1 MVIVKRMYFLL
12 VVAMFFN
19 FALSQDPTDGC
30 ELGENEVFVTA
41 DGDVLYNIP
50 TDIAG
55 WQFSVEGATA
65 SAAAGGESGSAGFTM
80 SAGGGTVL
88 AFSFSGATIA
98 TDCGLLVSLTLDGT
112 PTGLTDLVFSDSGA
126 SQIEVSYYSGDDNG
140 GGTDEIT
147 DGCDLSENE
156 VYVTPT
162 GDVLYNIP
170 TDIAGWQFSVE
181 GATATAAEGGE
192 SGSAGFTMSAGG
204 GTVLAFSFSGA
215 TIATDC
221 GLLVSLTLDG
231 TPTGLTDLVF
241 SDSSASQ
248 IEVSYYSGSG
258 GSTDILGCTDQ
269 AACNFNADATLDDG
283 SCEFAE
289 ENFDCEGNC
298 TVDVDCNGDCGGS
311 AIEDCAGICEGSAV
325 EDCAGV
331 CNGPNE
337 ADGFGGCCDLDEEA
351 DCAGVCDGTA
361 VEDECGI
368 CEGDGSTCAENTEV
382 SDGCDLPENTVFLM
396 SSGDVLYNVPTD
408 VAGFQ
413 FSVDGGN
420 VTGASGGNAELAGFT
435 MSAGGGTVLGFSFSG
450 ATVQEDCGVLVTLQ
464 FEGELTGLSNITL
477 SNSAASDIGVTYCDT
492 CVEGGTSNATATV
505 QVIHNSASPT
515 VDVYVDGALAV
526 EDFAYRTATP
536 LLTLPTSFTVGIA
549 PADGDVIAEFPFDL
563 MEGGSYVVVATG
575 LLGDDVT
582 PFDLAAAGTTFGA
595 SSSDVVGLEV
605 YHGSTD
611 APAVDIWADDAPL
624 LTDFSYGD
632 FSGFVEVPA
641 ADYVLGVAPAGGD
654 IIAAFTAPLSGL
666 GGGSA
671 VAFASGFLS
680 GDDPAFGLFA
690 ALNDGTVLALPALD
704 QDCAGEWGGDAVVD
718 ECGDCNGNGADVM
731 CDDGSM
737 VCDQSECPASNSF
750 YNVEIAETG
759 ESSLFIFNADLEMNI
774 GDELGLFDASGV
786 LDSTG
791 ATGEILVG
799 AGVWNGSQL
808 EVTAIH
814 AVDLSQ
820 FGGPVLPGATEGNEM
835 MLKVYKP
842 EGEMEYE
849 VSYTVESG
857 SGTFDGLFTAVNSIS
872 FGPPPHFNVEIDE
885 TGESS
890 LFIFNAEMEGLNT
903 YDEVG
908 LYDVSGVIDDSGN
921 TGEILVGAGVYT
933 GSQLEVTAIHAVDL
947 SQFGGPILPGAT
959 EGNTMMLKVWKA
971 DEQMEYDVTYSVE
984 SGSGTFDGLFTAISA
999 IAFAPTYDIVINEFF
1014 FRAFGDVPD
1023 YVELFNYGTED
1034 VDLTGWSLTDGEDS
1048 FDGSFDGYTLSAGG
1062 YLLLAG
1068 EDPFFN
1074 VEGDELYAGEDIGNS
1089 LLFDISLSTSSDM
1102 IMLLDGD
1109 GNEVDMVSYDND
1121 LGWPSGNDFRGQA
1134 AELSD
1139 PYSDNNDP
1147 VNWEPSTTVGTYM
1160 FNEDGEE
1167 AEDFGTP
1174 GEQNSNYSPTIMGCM
1189 DVQACNYNAD
1199 ATMDDGS
1206 CLYNDCAGE
1215 CGGDAVIDDC
1225 GVCDGVNDCLD
1236 ADSLPTV
1243 FSLSQNYPNPFN
1255 PTTNISFDV
1264 AEPGNVQVIIYD
1276 ILGNYVSTLVSSYY
1290 SQGTYV
1296 INWNGD
1302 DDSNQAVSSGVYIYQ
1317 LKYEKGSITK
1327 KMTLLR

>member
-1 MVIVKRMYFLL
+1 
-12 VVAMFFN
+12 
-19 FALSQDPTDGC
+19 
-30 ELGENEVFVTA
+30 
-41 DGDVLYNIP
+41 
-50 TDIAG
+50 
-55 WQFSVEGATA
+55 
-65 SAAAGGESGSAGFTM
+65 
-80 SAGGGTVL
+80 
-88 AFSFSGATIA
+88 
-98 TDCGLLVSLTLDGT
+98 
-112 PTGLTDLVFSDSGA
+112 
-126 SQIEVSYYSGDDNG
+126 
-140 GGTDEIT
+140 
-147 DGCDLSENE
+147 
-156 VYVTPT
+156 
-162 GDVLYNIP
+162 
-170 TDIAGWQFSVE
+170 
-181 GATATAAEGGE
+181 
-192 SGSAGFTMSAGG
+192 
-204 GTVLAFSFSGA
+204 
-215 TIATDC
+215 
-221 GLLVSLTLDG
+221 
-231 TPTGLTDLVF
+231 
-241 SDSSASQ
+241 
-248 IEVSYYSGSG
+248 
-258 GSTDILGCTDQ
+258 
-269 AACNFNADATLDDG
+269 
-283 SCEFAE
+283 
-289 ENFDCEGNC
+289 
-298 TVDVDCNGDCGGS
+298 
-311 AIEDCAGICEGSAV
+311 
-325 EDCAGV
+325 
-331 CNGPNE
+331 
-337 ADGFGGCCDLDEEA
+337 
-351 DCAGVCDGTA
+351 
-361 VEDECGI
+361 
-368 CEGDGSTCAENTEV
+368 
-382 SDGCDLPENTVFLM
+382 
-396 SSGDVLYNVPTD
+396 
-408 VAGFQ
+408 
-413 FSVDGGN
+413 
-420 VTGASGGNAELAGFT
+420 
-435 MSAGGGTVLGFSFSG
+435 
-450 ATVQEDCGVLVTLQ
+450 
-464 FEGELTGLSNITL
+464 
-477 SNSAASDIGVTYCDT
+477 
-492 CVEGGTSNATATV
+492 
-505 QVIHNSASPT
+505 
-515 VDVYVDGALAV
+515 
-526 EDFAYRTATP
+526 
-536 LLTLPTSFTVGIA
+536 
-549 PADGDVIAEFPFDL
+549 
-563 MEGGSYVVVATG
+563 
-575 LLGDDVT
+575 
-582 PFDLAAAGTTFGA
+582 
-595 SSSDVVGLEV
+595 
-605 YHGSTD
+605 
-611 APAVDIWADDAPL
+611 
-624 LTDFSYGD
+624 
-632 FSGFVEVPA
+632 
-641 ADYVLGVAPAGGD
+641 
-654 IIAAFTAPLSGL
+654 
-666 GGGSA
+666 
-671 VAFASGFLS
+671 
-680 GDDPAFGLFA
+680 
-690 ALNDGTVLALPALD
+690 
-704 QDCAGEWGGDAVVD
+704 EWGGDAVVD

-759 ESSLFIFNADLEMNI
+759 ESSLFIFNANLEMNI

-842 EGEMEYE
+842 DGEMEYE

-1074 VEGDELYAGEDIGNS
+1074 VDGDELYAGEDIGNS

-1296 INWNGD
+1296 INWNGN